1 MKNSGQYNFRKPI
14 DKTPAEYAPI
24 KVSYKK
30 KVNLSDLPI
39 KEEKKYS
46 LLLAVL
52 CAYGLVLLLG
62 IWFFYGVA
70 KTIWELIK

>member
-1 MKNSGQYNFRKPI
+1 MSNKGQYNFRKPI

-52 CAYGLVLLLG
+52 CAYGLVLVLSVWV
-62 IWFFYGVA
+62 IYGVI
-70 KTIWELIK
+70 KTIWNL